1 MKNEKST
8 AAVALRRKAERK
20 IKTGRAKNLTSL
32 PDGDILKLVHELEVH
47 QIELKMQNEE
57 LQQAIVKAEDAA
69 KRYADLYN
77 DIYNFSP
84 AGYFNLAPDGT
95 INNLNHNGALMLGKE
110 RDDLIKSNF
119 RLIISQVSLPVFNQ
133 FLQKAFVTN
142 CNQTCEINLDII
154 GKPLCYVFIEGRVPA
169 HKEECLLTVVDITRR
184 KKTEEALIENEVR
197 FKTIFDH
204 STVAIYETDLDGK
217 YLLVNKQWCKFAG
230 MTPDEARGDGWQQA
244 IHADDRDRILKLWNE
259 HANSNN
265 LWNCEY
271 RFCTPDQKITWV
283 METSIPLKNE
293 QGDTTGYLGM
303 NTDITERKQMEEEL
317 RSNYTILRISGKAA
331 KFGGWVLNLS
341 EKKVIWSDE
350 VAAIHEMPA
359 GYSPTLQEG
368 INFYAPEW
376 KDIISGAVTDCAEK
390 DIPFDKELELITA
403 KNKRIWVRAIGEAV
417 KNQNGK
423 IVGIHGAFQ
432 DISERKFSELK
443 RRESESKYR
452 RLHKTMNDGF
462 VMVDMSGRIIEFNQ
476 PYQQMLGYSDEEIY
490 KLTYSDFTPEKW
502 HAFESKIIDEEILP
516 AGFSHVYE
524 KEYIRKDGTIFPV
537 ELRTFLIKDEK
548 NENEGMWAIVRDIT
562 DRKKT
567 ESIMLENEARLRELN
582 ATKDKFFSIIAHD
595 LKNPFNSI
603 IGFSNILAQQ
613 VREIDLEEVEEYA
626 EIIQRSSRRAM
637 DLLTNLL
644 EWSRLQTGRIQ
655 FHPEHIDLVELIE
668 RESDLLSDTARLKLI
683 EISKKSPKKATVFV
697 DKSMIGTALRNLISN
712 AIKFSHPGDEIVI
725 SVEQKP
731 NEYEIA
737 VIDKG
742 VGIKEVS
749 LGKLF
754 HIEESYTTAGTQNE
768 KGTGLGLILCKEFIE
783 KHKGKIWVESEFG
796 KGSTFR
802 FTIPLI

>member
-1 MKNEKST
+1 MLFRS
-8 AAVALRRKAERK
+8 K

>member
-8 AAVALRRKAERK
+8 AAVTLRKKAEKK
-20 IKTGRAKNLTSL
+20 IKTGRTKNLTSL
-32 PDGDILKLVHELEVH
+32 PDGDILKLVPELEVH

-119 RLIISQVSLPVFNQ
+119 RLFISQVSLPVFNQ

-184 KKTEEALIENEVR
+184 KKTEEALIESEVR

>member
-8 AAVALRRKAERK
+8 AAVTLRKKAEKK
-20 IKTGRAKNLTSL
+20 IKTGRTKNLTSL
-32 PDGDILKLVHELEVH
+32 PDGDILKLVPELEVH

-119 RLIISQVSLPVFNQ
+119 RLFISQVSLPVFNQ

-184 KKTEEALIENEVR
+184 KKTEEALIESEVR

-283 METSIPLKNE
+283 METAIPLKNE